1 MRTTPPGYDRTR
13 HGVHL
18 LQSADVIADPTRYI
32 NAITELGP
40 LFFDEVGSVWVC
52 SGYAEAVEILRDHER
67 FSSVREHTPH
77 ALRARGLHAS
87 AHLSAM
93 VHEQML
99 FLDPPRHHAIR
110 SALAGQFS
118 GPRVKSREDDL
129 RSIVTS
135 TLHTLPEQGAFDL
148 VEDYAAKL
156 PSALVAYLFA
166 MPGRE
171 AELTRWAEA
180 YERFLGSLAA
190 LPAAPDAEV
199 DQTLAQALNALEQ
212 EARHRIGHPGDDV
225 ISALTAPLADRTPTE
240 EEVLAVAANGIVLV
254 GGGYQTLTHLVTSAL
269 LALHHDPE
277 RRRRVRQD
285 PALLAD
291 VVTETMRV
299 NGSSQFVARRATAD
313 TTVHGTPITAGDSV
327 LVHLAAA
334 NLDPRTFTD
343 PGTLDPDRHGP
354 RHLGFGAG
362 RHTCPGAGYAERL
375 ACYALEGFLA
385 KYPFYAPEDG
395 PSALVWGLHGNTRC
409 LQHAKVRVSPHT
421 PDGTESERPGHIE
434 SERPGHLETERPDGT
449 ETARSDHTECD
460 KPDHTEC
467 DKPDHTETER
477 RDAPVPTTRPLD
489 AAPASP
495 QRQTPTTPQRPATA
509 ACWHEAFE
517 QQARTTPDA
526 PAVQG
531 PHETLTY
538 RELDERAN
546 ALAYRLRRQGA
557 RPGTVAAVVMERS
570 AEFVLAVLA
579 VAKTGAA
586 FLLADVSCP
595 RERLRTMLV
604 EAEARLVI
612 SDHSVPAAAFPAQV
626 TATGDGARH
635 PDAPLTGATAGDTA
649 YVVFTSGTT
658 ATPKA
663 IAISHEATV
672 NLHLAQQEIFHQ
684 GPGDRVLQFLSPN
697 FDGCVADLTLALLSG
712 ATLVVAPSEDLI
724 VGPPLTRL
732 LAAQKITIVILTPS
746 VWMALPDEPLP
757 DLRIAASA
765 GERLPAAWA
774 RRWSRPGR
782 RLLNLYGPAET
793 AVLATWHECSPAE
806 ERPPIGRP
814 VANKHAYLLD
824 DALRRVPAGQEG
836 ELWIGG
842 TGVGRYLNQPDLMEK
857 HFARDP
863 HTSTAEPLSL
873 LYRTGDICR
882 TRPDGTL
889 DYISRR
895 DRQVKFHGQRV
906 ELDEIER
913 VLETAPG
920 VAACHVHPQDDRL
933 EALIVPTGPHLD
945 EEPISTHLNARL
957 HSAMVPT
964 TFTQVTE
971 LPRSI
976 NGKSTHNGAAPDPP
990 PDTTPPAPVTGP
1002 EADERRR
1009 SHLTWKIAQEFAHT
1023 LDLPLRDIGTAS
1035 DFFGIGG
1042 DSIKLAAFLARMEAL
1057 AGAPVD
1063 TAALITAPTPAKIAD
1078 LLLTAGIPS

>member
-1 MRTTPPGYDRTR
+1 MPTRTTPPGYDRAR

-18 LQSADVIADPTRYI
+18 LKSADTIADPTRYI
-32 NAITELGP
+32 DAITELGP

-67 FSSVREHTPH
+67 FSSVREHAPH

-129 RSIVTS
+129 RDIVTS
-135 TLHTLPEQGAFDL
+135 VLHTLPGHGTVDL
-148 VEDYAAKL
+148 VEDFAAKL
-156 PSALVAYLFA
+156 PSALVAYLFG
-166 MPGRE
+166 MPGQE

-199 DQTLAQALNALEQ
+199 DQTLAQALDTLEQ
-212 EARHRIGHPGDDV
+212 EARRRLEHPGDDV
-225 ISALTAPLADRTPTE
+225 ISALTAPLSGRTPTE
-240 EEVLAVAANGIVLV
+240 EEVRAVAANGIVLV

-285 PALLAD
+285 PALLAA

-313 TTVHGTPITAGDSV
+313 TTVHGIPIAAGDSV

-334 NLDPRTFTD
+334 NLDPRTFDD
-343 PGTLDPDRHGP
+343 PGVLDLDRHGP

-385 KYPFYAPEDG
+385 AYPSYTPADG

-409 LQHAKVRVSPHT
+409 LQHARVRLSAHT
-421 PDGTESERPGHIE
+421 PDNTD
-434 SERPGHLETERPDGT
+434 TERPD
-449 ETARSDHTECD
+449 
-460 KPDHTEC
+460 
-467 DKPDHTETER
+467 
-477 RDAPVPTTRPLD
+477 APAVTSRPLD
-489 AAPASP
+489 AD
-495 QRQTPTTPQRPATA
+495 PTTTQPPTPA

-546 ALAYRLRRQGA
+546 ALAHQLRRQGA

-612 SDHSVPAAAFPAQV
+612 SDRSVPPATFPAQV
-626 TATGDGARH
+626 TGTGDGARD
-635 PDAPLTGATAGDTA
+635 PEAPLTGATAGDTA

-724 VGPPLTRL
+724 VGPPLMRL
-732 LAAQKITIVILTPS
+732 LAAQKVTIVILTPS

-765 GERLPAAWA
+765 GERLPAAWT

-793 AVLATWHECSPAE
+793 AVLATWHECSPTE
-806 ERPPIGRP
+806 ERPPIGQP

-824 DALRRVPAGQEG
+824 DALRQVPTGQEG

-842 TGVGRYLNQPDLMEK
+842 VGVGRYLNQPDLMEK

-863 HTSTAEPLSL
+863 HTTTAEPPSL

-895 DRQVKFHGQRV
+895 DRQVKFNGQRV

-933 EALIVPTGPHLD
+933 EALIVPAGPHLD
-945 EEPISTHLNARL
+945 EDPINTYLNARL

-964 TFTQVTE
+964 TFTQVSE

-976 NGKSTHNGAAPDPP
+976 NGKSTHDAAPPTPP
-990 PDTTPPAPVTGP
+990 PATAPSPPEPDPG
-1002 EADERRR
+1002 ADERQR
-1009 SHLTWKIAQEFAHT
+1009 SYLTWMIAQEFART
-1023 LDLPLRDIGTAS
+1023 LDLPLRDIHTAS
-1035 DFFGIGG
+1035 DFFSIGG
-1042 DSIKLAAFLARMEAL
+1042 DSLKLAGFLVRLEAL
-1057 AGAPVD
+1057 TGTPVD
-1063 TAALITAPTPAKIAD
+1063 TAVLITAPTPEKIAD
-1078 LLLTAGIPS
+1078 LLRTAGVPS